1 MDHSPDINPKIN
13 ASAQLIKMNNSGFGE
28 SSVNNL
34 THITGNP
41 ERLRVKEEEIKTLKS
56 QVKAY
61 AKVNKDQTKKLVNQD
76 KLFVEYNSLNKNFS
90 ELQNELLES
99 RAENI
104 HLKEILAKKNEMIS
118 SFQVMFE
125 DSKTKF
131 EQYDRKNA
139 GLILRIK
146 ELESKLNLM
155 PNLAENNTDLCKK
168 INELEDVIAGL
179 KNENN
184 KKEELYKAKLNTQEK
199 MYKINTKNYDEE
211 IKDMKIENEKL
222 KKIIEELTYKNEEAN
237 KNIRQS
243 EDNYQ
248 KQLKQKEKDVEKLT
262 KSLNKLKID
271 LNENHLTSKS
281 KEGQQKEAYNK
292 LTDEIKALNELLQT
306 RDDQINQLNQAF
318 SQFDITIK
326 QSEGELKSREA
337 TINGLLEDKE
347 VLLKQLNDRQLDF
360 VEYQQSSKRENETLR
375 KKISVLEEEKLNLA
389 QSLEEKNNQ
398 LNNISDE
405 LSQYQ
410 NNDMIHFEECKEA
423 DRKYNELAKAFQIKE
438 QEYSN
443 ETQSLAEINKN
454 LQCEMEIMRAKY
466 DKKVQ
471 VLQLNNN
478 ELNMRVKN
486 LISSLI
492 SLKDYALSIER
503 NLNDNNYVHS
513 TVYGGPVPN
522 NLYSELNGDPLEFNI
537 IHSEKRDR
545 NKYSR
550 DLLAGM
556 KNMLNQIDSKILKN
570 QDLNQTY

>member
-168 INELEDVIAGL
+168 INEMEDVIAGL

-443 ETQSLAEINKN
+443 ETQNLAEINKN